1 MLSRIR
7 NKLIGSPLPTHF
19 LGAERLNKVR
29 ALAAFSPDAL
39 SSIAYANQEIY
50 LGLVVAGAYG
60 LSMSTRIG
68 FAVSVLLVIVGVS
81 YYQIIHAYPSGGG
94 SYAVAKDNLG
104 ANPGLAAG
112 AALLVGYLLTSAVSL
127 TAGVE
132 AIASAFPILWNYR
145 IALALLFLLVLT
157 LVNLRGTRESG
168 TLLALPVYSF
178 LGFYLLMLAY
188 GFFLALHQGPGD
200 LIKSSPPALQPLSI
214 SIFLHVYATGCTAL
228 TGIEAISNGVPVF
241 KVPESKN
248 AGKTLL
254 VLIILMVILFLG
266 SISLTQY
273 FAVVSGPE
281 ETILSALTHRI
292 LGNNLGYYIIQI
304 TTMLI
309 LAVAANTSFAGF
321 PRLAA
326 VIAED
331 GYLPRQL
338 KNLGDR
344 LVFNN
349 GILLLSIACGLLI
362 VIFGGDSH
370 RLIPLFA
377 VGVFLAFS
385 LSQIGMVLH
394 WLRTREQGWQLKA
407 LINTLG
413 AAATTLSFCVIL
425 FSKFLEGAWIS
436 VLLIAVLIYFFK
448 QVYGHYQEIRQD
460 LSSSKF
466 VSSRKDS
473 AQLRLVIPI
482 SGVHI
487 GTLTA
492 VDQARSISENLTAV
506 YVELEPET
514 GEGVEEKWKRW
525 FPDIPLVIVPSP
537 YRSMIGPLFDCLD
550 ELDAK
555 AGDGQQAAVVLPEFV
570 PAKPWHA
577 MLHNQSAFLIREA
590 LFHRRRTCGFQ
601 RMIIDIP
608 IHLTK

>member
-7 NKLIGSPLPTHF
+7 NKLIGSPLPTHY

-60 LSMSTRIG
+60 LSMSARIG
-68 FAVSVLLVIVGVS
+68 VAVSILLVIVGVS
-81 YYQIIHAYPSGGG
+81 YFQIIHAYPSGGG

-104 ANPGLAAG
+104 TNSGLAAG
-112 AALLVGYLLTSAVSL
+112 SALLVGYLLTAAVSL

-145 IALALLFLLVLT
+145 IVLALFLLLVLT
-157 LVNLRGTRESG
+157 LINLRGTRESG

-188 GFFLALHQGPGD
+188 GFFLGYNQGPGN
-200 LIKSSPPALQPLSI
+200 LIKSSPAPLQPLTLPLL
-214 SIFLHVYATGCTAL
+214 LHVYATGCTAL

-241 KVPESKN
+241 KPPESKN
-248 AGKTLL
+248 AGRTLL
-254 VLIILMVILFLG
+254 VLIVLMVILFLG
-266 SISLTQY
+266 SIILTQY
-273 FAVVSGPE
+273 FAVISGPD
-281 ETILSALTHRI
+281 ETILSALARRI

-304 TTMLI
+304 STMLV

-326 VIAED
+326 VLAGD

-338 KNLGDR
+338 KNLGDK

-349 GILLLSIACGLLI
+349 GILVLSITCGILI
-362 VIFGGDSH
+362 LIFGGDSH

-385 LSQIGMVLH
+385 LSQIGMVFH
-394 WLRTREQGWQLKA
+394 WLRTREQNWQLKA
-407 LINTLG
+407 LVNALG
-413 AAATTLSFCVIL
+413 AAATTLSFCIIL
-425 FSKFLEGAWIS
+425 FSKFLEGAWIA
-436 VLLIAVLIYFFK
+436 VFLIIALIYLFK
-448 QVYGHYQEIRQD
+448 QVHGHYQEIRQD

-466 VSSRKDS
+466 VTSRKVS
-473 AQLRLVIPI
+473 SKMRLVIPI

-492 VDQARSISENLTAV
+492 VDQARLISKNLTAV
-506 YVELEPET
+506 YVELEPGA
-514 GEGVEEKWKRW
+514 GEGIREKWNRW
-525 FPDIPLVIVPSP
+525 FPDIPLIIVPSP
-537 YRSMIGPLFDCLD
+537 YRSIIGPLFECLD
-550 ELDAK
+550 ELDAE
-555 AGDGQQAAVVLPEFV
+555 ADDGQQAAVVLPEFV

-577 MLHNQSAFLIREA
+577 LLHNQSALLIREA
-590 LFHRRRTCGFQ
+590 LFHRRRTRGFQ
-601 RMIIDIP
+601 RVIIDIP